1 MKVVCK
7 DCKLDIGWYI
17 ATAGAVR
24 LMPEWYIE
32 RRR

>member
-7 DCKLDIGWYI
+7 DCKQDIGWYI

-24 LMPEWYIE
+24 LIPEWYIE
-32 RRR
+32 